1 MPETT
6 GQRVELPSEGKR
18 MKEAR
23 AMTEKL
29 EGVGNGWQEEGAPK
43 ERHAVPNMT

>member
-1 MPETT
+1 
-6 GQRVELPSEGKR
+6 

-23 AMTEKL
+23 TMTEQP
-29 EGVGNGWQEEGAPK
+29 EGVGNGWQKESAPK